1 MRDKT
6 LRARVVLGE
15 LAAMGLTVDD
25 LAAVAGQ
32 GAGLPV
38 AGPTVAD
45 YVPVVAASYKPRS
58 QRTYNSYW
66 RLLVE
71 QVGDVA
77 LGRVTVD
84 DLLGVADEAVRR
96 AKTRRRGSDGRA
108 SRESCVAAM
117 RAVFARAHTA
127 GLVASNPALQV
138 AKPRRLPNRRRA
150 LSQAELAE
158 LWAAVA
164 TITNDPALDLLLLR
178 FHLESGARRMG
189 AINLRVRDLDHVRQ
203 TVWLRE
209 VRQRA

>member
-58 QRTYNSYW
+58 RRTYNSYW

-108 SRESCVAAM
+108 SRESCVAVM

-158 LWAAVA
+158 LWTAVA

-178 FHLESGARRMG
+178 FHLSPVPGGWARST
-189 AINLRVRDLDHVRQ
+189 LRVRDLDHVRQ